1 MELVTPDF
9 GLLFWQLLTFI
20 AVFFVLS
27 KFAWKPIMT
36 GLKEREES
44 IESALSEARKA
55 KEEMSSLKADNE
67 KLLVEARKEKDKML
81 QEAQHMANT
90 LIQDAKDRTVKET
103 NAMINS
109 AREEI
114 ETSKE
119 AALAELKNYLAST
132 SLEIA
137 EKVIRKNLSTDA
149 AQQQLVKDLLTSPS
163 SKN

>member
-9 GLLFWQLLTFI
+9 GLLFWQILTFI

-27 KFAWKPIMT
+27 KFAWKPILA

-44 IESALSEARKA
+44 IETALSEARKA
-55 KEEMSSLKADNE
+55 KEEMTNLKADNE
-67 KLLVEARKEKDKML
+67 KLLIEARKEKDKML

-90 LIQDAKDRTVKET
+90 LIQDAKDRTGKET
-103 NAMINS
+103 SVMIQS

-114 ETSKE
+114 EISKE

-132 SLEIA
+132 SLDIA
-137 EKVIRKNLSTDA
+137 EKVIRRNLSTDA
-149 AQQQLVKDLLTSPS
+149 SQQQLVKELLANPA

>member
-1 MELVTPDF
+1 
-9 GLLFWQLLTFI
+9 
-20 AVFFVLS
+20 
-27 KFAWKPIMT
+27 
-36 GLKEREES
+36 
-44 IESALSEARKA
+44 
-55 KEEMSSLKADNE
+55 
-67 KLLVEARKEKDKML
+67 
-81 QEAQHMANT
+81 MANT